1 MKTDFL
7 SDLYNCFLALI
18 LRGRI
23 FANIQKYVYTMS
35 SNLQSIKQRFAI
47 IGTSKLLDAALD
59 TAVRVAATDLTVLI
73 QGESG
78 VGKEVF
84 SKVIHS
90 LSARKHNQFI
100 AINCGAIPEGTIN
113 SELFGH
119 EKGAFTGAVNDRKGY
134 FETVNGGT
142 IFLDEIGEM
151 PLDTQALL
159 LRVLENGEYVRVGS
173 SKVEKTD
180 VRVIA
185 ATNVQLD
192 DAVRKGKFRE
202 DLYYRLSTVPIK
214 VPSLKERPE
223 DVYVLFRK
231 FSVDFAERYRTT
243 PVILDDRARLIL
255 ERYTW
260 PGNIRELKNI
270 AEQLSVLSQEK
281 NISGEDLLTAMP
293 HLLRRPLPASQ
304 RAAEPNFE
312 EREIM
317 YKLLFE
323 MKHDLNYL
331 KTVIAELIK
340 NNNLSVPNS
349 LNINNLGLPSPA
361 YPTRPRT
368 FGGDNT
374 PSVYPDGR
382 GASSNFNQLNDNF
395 YDESES
401 MEDMNDASII
411 TQPKFSHQPIIIQK
425 NNVNPY
431 DQEAEVIEESLD
443 MAEHEKNLI
452 IKALKKHNNRRK
464 EAAVDLGISERT
476 LYRKINEYQLE

>member
-1 MKTDFL
+1 
-7 SDLYNCFLALI
+7 
-18 LRGRI
+18 
-23 FANIQKYVYTMS
+23 MS
-35 SNLQSIKQRFAI
+35 SNLQSIKLRFGI
-47 IGTSKLLDAALD
+47 IGSSKFLDAALD

-84 SKVIHS
+84 SKVIHA
-90 LSARKHNQFI
+90 LSTRKHNQFI

-159 LRVLENGEYVRVGS
+159 LRVLENGEFVRVGA

-185 ATNVQLD
+185 ATNVQLEE
-192 DAVRKGKFRE
+192 AVKKGKFRE

-223 DVYVLFRK
+223 DIYILFRK

-243 PVILDDRARLIL
+243 PIHLDERARLIL
-255 ERYTW
+255 ERYPW
-260 PGNIRELKNI
+260 PGNIRELKNV

-281 NISGEDLLTAMP
+281 SITGEDLLNAMP
-293 HLLRRPLPASQ
+293 HLLRTSLPASKRGQ
-304 RAAEPNFE
+304 DSGFE

-340 NNNLSVPNS
+340 NNNLSVPTS
-349 LNINNLGLPSPA
+349 LNINSLALPSPSQS
-361 YPTRPRT
+361 
-368 FGGDNT
+368 T
-374 PSVYPDGR
+374 PSVYPDIR
-382 GASSNFNQLNDNF
+382 SVEPSRYTDSNNGYYHEDDITND
-395 YDESES
+395 YVETPV
-401 MEDMNDASII
+401 I
-411 TQPKFSHQPIIIQK
+411 TQPTYSQQPFIIQK
-425 NNVNPY
+425 NNLNSF
-431 DQEAEVIEESLD
+431 DQEAEVVEESLD

-476 LYRKINEYQLE
+476 LYRKINEYHLE